1 MAKKHKIIRESSA
14 QLGQNMQRM
23 RVAKD
28 ISRKGLAKIIKKSEQ
43 QIAKYESGEFVPLPV
58 MEDIAKAMDEQIPK
72 KIIRRISF
80 IRKSETEQGTHFEEE
95 LTELYNAAFPEPY
108 DDEEYE

>member
-14 QLGQNMQRM
+14 LLGQNIQRM
-23 RVAKD
+23 RIAKD
-28 ISRKGLAKIIKKSEQ
+28 MSRKEIAKIIKKSEQ

-58 MEDIAKAMDEQIPK
+58 MEDLAKAMGEQIPK

-80 IRKSETEQGTHFEEE
+80 IRKSETEFETQMEEE
-95 LTELYNAAFPEPY
+95 LSELYNEAFPEPY
-108 DDEEYE
+108 DEEYE